1 MSQLGNRLAT
11 SAGVL
16 ALGLSV
22 IVLPGC
28 SDSKRS
34 AQKPDPELRR
44 VVETDSPSAPV
55 AQPSTPGSS
64 SRLVIRGPRPQSEI
78 DDAYR
83 LPVVAVPRPVEPRHV
98 NVGPFAPGDN
108 DALVRADPSWD
119 VQVTRDWRH
128 IVVHHSASV
137 VGSASIFDKAHKER
151 GWDGLGYHFV
161 IGNGSA
167 SGDGEVEVGYRWKRQ
182 QAGAHAGNAEYNQ
195 AGIGICLV
203 GDFEHGGRPSAR
215 QMASLRALVRFLQV
229 KTGVPTSEVVGHGNV
244 PGKSTECPGKNLD
257 LFAFRASLGGGSI
270 GVPIQYTRESSPA
283 SSSPMRL
290 ARTQRS
296 GGSGL

>member
-1 MSQLGNRLAT
+1 MRFNVRHLPVVLGAV
-11 SAGVL
+11 S
-16 ALGLSV
+16 LGLLS
-22 IVLPGC
+22 GC

-44 VVETDSPSAPV
+44 VAESESAPPAAPV
-55 AQPSTPGSS
+55 APTTSTTSNG
-64 SRLVIRGPRPQSEI
+64 LVIRRPRPQSEI
-78 DDAYR
+78 DAAYSM
-83 LPVVAVPRPVEPRHV
+83 PVVAIPRPVEPRHV
-98 NVGPFAPGDN
+98 NVVPFAPVDN
-108 DALVRADPSWD
+108 EALVRADPSWD

-229 KTGVPTSEVVGHGNV
+229 KTGVPTSEICGHGNV

-270 GVPIQYTRESSPA
+270 GVPIQYTRESSPS
-283 SSSPMRL
+283 SSSPVRL

-296 GGSGL
+296 SGGGL

>member
-1 MSQLGNRLAT
+1 MRSYVIHL
-11 SAGVL
+11 SAVMGAL
-16 ALGLSV
+16 AL
-22 IVLPGC
+22 LPGC

-34 AQKPDPELRR
+34 AQKPNSELRHSA
-44 VVETDSPSAPV
+44 ENTDLPAPPAAPS
-55 AQPSTPGSS
+55 GSS
-64 SRLVIRGPRPQSEI
+64 SRLVVRGPRPQSEI

-83 LPVVAVPRPVEPRHV
+83 LPALSIPRSIERPVSAVPYAPV
-98 NVGPFAPGDN
+98 DN
-108 DALVRADPSWD
+108 EAIVRADPSWD

-128 IVVHHSASV
+128 IVVHHSAGA
-137 VGSASIFDKAHKER
+137 VGSASIFDKAHRER

-167 SGDGEVEVGYRWKRQ
+167 SGNGEVEVGFRWRRQ

-203 GDFEHGGRPSAR
+203 GDFEHGGRPSAA

-270 GVPIQYTRESSPA
+270 GVPIQYTRESAPA
-283 SSSPMRL
+283 SVSPVRL
-290 ARTQRS
+290 ARGVR
-296 GGSGL
+296 GGAAVP

>member
-1 MSQLGNRLAT
+1 MRVHVKPVLAI
-11 SAGVL
+11 SGAL
-16 ALGLSV
+16 ALGFLS
-22 IVLPGC
+22 GC

-34 AQKPDPELRR
+34 AQAPDPELRR
-44 VVETDSPSAPV
+44 VEVDTDLPAAP
-55 AQPSTPGSS
+55 QPAPQPGSS
-64 SRLVIRGPRPQSEI
+64 ARLVVRMPKSQAEI
-78 DDAYR
+78 DEAYR
-83 LPVVAVPRPVEPRHV
+83 MPAVVAVRPVERQV
-98 NVGPFAPGDN
+98 SVPFAPVDN
-108 DALVRADPSWD
+108 EALVRADPSWD
-119 VQVTRDWRH
+119 VQITREWRH

-229 KTGVPTSEVVGHGNV
+229 KTGVPTSEICGHGNV

-257 LFAFRASLGGGSI
+257 LFAFRSSLGGGSI

-283 SSSPMRL
+283 SSSPVRL

-296 GGSGL
+296 GGGGL